1 MVLIWYIALGS
12 ALGGVGR
19 YLAGALVQR
28 AAQTTFPTGTLAV
41 NITGSFVLGLIIR
54 YAIETP
60 SITPEVR
67 AFLTIGL
74 CGGYT
79 TFSTFSFETA
89 RMMEDGEWTRAV
101 VYVGL
106 SLLVSVGA
114 VFLGFA
120 AARQLIEFRLR

>member
-1 MVLIWYIALGS
+1 MNV
-12 ALGGVGR
+12 
-19 YLAGALVQR
+19 
-28 AAQTTFPTGTLAV
+28 
-41 NITGSFVLGLIIR
+41 TGSFLLGLIIR

-60 SITPEVR
+60 SVTPEMR

-89 RMMEDGEWTRAV
+89 RMMEDGEWTRAA
-101 VYVGL
+101 VYIGL
-106 SLLVSVGA
+106 SLLVSLGA

-120 AARQLIEFRLR
+120 AARQLIALRLR

>member
-19 YLAGALVQR
+19 YLVGALVQR
-28 AAQTTFPTGTLAV
+28 AAETTFPTGTMAV
-41 NITGSFVLGLIIR
+41 NITGSFLLGLIIR
-54 YAIETP
+54 YAIETQ
-60 SITPEVR
+60 SITPEMR

-89 RMMEDGEWTRAV
+89 RMMEDGEWTRAA

-120 AARQLIEFRLR
+120 AARQLIALRLR

>member
-19 YLAGALVQR
+19 YLAGELVQR
-28 AAQTTFPTGTLAV
+28 AAQTTFPTGTIAV
-41 NITGSFVLGLIIR
+41 NVTGSFLLGLIIR

-60 SITPEVR
+60 SITPEMR

-120 AARQLIEFRLR
+120 AARQLIAFRLR